1 MTETAARRGENESA
15 FRALNERL
23 EERVL
28 ERDGDSDTELLIV
41 CECSQED
48 CTERISLSVGE
59 YELVRSRSR
68 MFIVLTGHSDPRIER
83 VVIRNGA
90 HEIVE
95 KTGDAGLVAELM
107 ATREPA

>member
-1 MTETAARRGENESA
+1 MTESAARRGENESA

-23 EERVL
+23 EDRVL
-28 ERDGDSDTELLIV
+28 ERNGDSDTEMLIV
-41 CECSQED
+41 CECSQEE

-59 YELVRSRSR
+59 YELVRSRAR
-68 MFIVLTGHSDPRIER
+68 MFIVLSGHADPRIER

-95 KTGDAGLVAELM
+95 KTGDAGLVAELT

>member
-1 MTETAARRGENESA
+1 MIERAARRGENESA

-28 ERDGDSDTELLIV
+28 ERKGDSQTETLII
-41 CECSQED
+41 CECSQEE

-68 MFIVLTGHSDPRIER
+68 MFIVLRGHSDRRIER

>member
-1 MTETAARRGENESA
+1 MAESAARRAENESA
-15 FRALNERL
+15 FRTLNERL

-28 ERDGDSDTELLIV
+28 ERNGDSETELLIV
-41 CECSQED
+41 CECSQEE

-68 MFIVLTGHSDPRIER
+68 MFIVLAGHADPRVER

-95 KTGDAGLVAELM
+95 KSGEAGLVADLR